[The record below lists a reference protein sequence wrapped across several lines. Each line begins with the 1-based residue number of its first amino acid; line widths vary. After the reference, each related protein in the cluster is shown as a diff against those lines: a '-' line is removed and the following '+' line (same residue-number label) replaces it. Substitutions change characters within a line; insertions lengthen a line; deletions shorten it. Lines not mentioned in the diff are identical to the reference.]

1 MTRVSSTGKETSSN
15 FSPANGTGSAVRT
28 AIKDVFESIRTL
40 NSASGDPSGTAN
52 LAAFQ
57 PHIDSDTNLLKIR
70 NAANSAFITLGNVSE
85 ANFGHLDLSGGTLT
99 GVLGLSNASE
109 SAPSVHFGDST
120 TGFFRKGSNQIGLT
134 FSGTE
139 KAFFDQNGLT
149 LQAQTDVRFADSDSS
164 NYVALQSP
172 ATVSSNVTF
181 TLPAADGSNGQ
192 FLTTDGSGNLSF
204 AASSNSLT
212 IGSTTLSLPATIT
225 ALAGMHQI
233 APAAN
238 NTYSLGTTSLRW
250 SDVFTADLDLS
261 NEGGQNDIDGT
272 WGSYKI
278 QEGKENLYLI
288 NRRNGKKYK
297 FNLTEIE

>member
-1 MTRVSSTGKETSSN
+1 MARVNSTNKETASN
-15 FSPANGTGSAVRT
+15 FSPDNGTGAQVRG
-28 AIKDVFESIRTL
+28 AIKDVLESLRTL
-40 NSASGDPSGTAN
+40 NSASGDPSGAAN
-52 LAAFQ
+52 LAAYQ

-85 ANFGHLDLSGGTLT
+85 ANFGHLDLAGGTMT
-99 GVLGLSNASE
+99 GVLGLPNGSA
-109 SAPSVHFGDST
+109 SAPAIHLGDST
-120 TGFFRKGSNQIGLT
+120 TGLFRKGSNQLGLT
-134 FSGTE
+134 FGGTE

-164 NYVALQSP
+164 HYVALQSP
-172 ATVSSNVTF
+172 ATVSSNLTL
-181 TLPAADGSNGQ
+181 TLPATDGSNGH

-204 AASSNSLT
+204 TASSNTLT
-212 IGSTTLSLPATIT
+212 IGSTTLNLPATIT

-238 NTYSLGTTSLRW
+238 NTYSLGTDSLRW
-250 SDVFTADLDLS
+250 ANVYVNDLDLS
-261 NEGGQNDIDGT
+261 NEGKTNDIDGT

-278 QEGKENLYLI
+278 QEGEEHLYLI

-297 FNLTEIE
+297 FNLTEVI